1 MTKISENNI
10 QSGFSSSLEGKDRE
24 RLPEASNSRRNFIRI
39 SGLTAIVGFSGIET
53 VFGEMKKKTTKNSG
67 KGLVLSFIPYDLQLK
82 HTFTIANSSRKS
94 TPDMLTCIEFDGIRG
109 YGEASMPP
117 YLGESVVSATKFLS
131 SLNLAQFNDPF
142 QMDDILR
149 YVDSVMPGN
158 CAAKAAVDIAL
169 HDLVGKIMGQP
180 WYKIWG
186 FDPADA
192 PGTSFTIGIDTPEVV
207 RQKVAEATPYNILKV
222 KLGQATDKEMIE
234 TIRSVTDKP
243 ICVDVNQGW
252 TNKNKALEMIYWL
265 KEKGVVFV
273 EQPMPKTAIDD
284 MAWLTTNSPLPTV
297 GDEAVQRLPDVIKAN
312 GVYSGINI
320 KLMKCTGMREAHQML
335 TLAKSIGMKVMIG
348 CMTETSCAVS
358 AAAQLSP
365 KVDWADLDG
374 NLLISND
381 PYSGVQVVNGKIT
394 LIDRPGI
401 GINVNNPVFKI

>member
-1 MTKISENNI
+1 M
-10 QSGFSSSLEGKDRE
+10 G
-24 RLPEASNSRRNFIRI
+24 SRRNFIRTA
-39 SGLTAIVGFSGIET
+39 GLTTIVGLSGIET
-53 VFGEMKKKTTKNSG
+53 VFGEAKNKTTKHSG
-67 KGLVLSFIPYDLQLK
+67 KGLALSFLPYDLQLK

-117 YLGESVVSATKFLS
+117 YLGESHETATKFLS
-131 SLNLAQFNDPF
+131 SLDLSQFKDPF
-142 QMDDILR
+142 LMDDILA

-186 FDPADA
+186 FDPADS
-192 PGTSFTIGIDTPEVV
+192 PNTSFTIGMDTPEVV
-207 RQKVAEATPYNILKV
+207 KQKVAEAAPYKILKV

-243 ICVDVNQGW
+243 LCVDVNQGW
-252 TNKNKALEMIYWL
+252 TDKSKALGMIHWL

-273 EQPMPKTAIDD
+273 EQPMSKTAIDEI
-284 MAWLTTNSPLPTV
+284 AWLTANSPLPII
-297 GDEAVQRLPDVIKAN
+297 GDEAVQRLADVIKAKD
-312 GVYSGINI
+312 VYSGINI
-320 KLMKCTGMREAHQML
+320 KLMKCTGMREAHKML
-335 TLAKSIGMKVMIG
+335 TLAKSLGMKVMIG

-365 KVDWADLDG
+365 KADWADLDG

-381 PYSGVQVVNGKIT
+381 PYSGVKVVNGKIT
-394 LIDRPGI
+394 LADQPGI
-401 GINVNNPVFKI
+401 GIKPIKSVFL